1 MAIVIDSK
9 QATET
14 HSQSLAPG
22 FRFHPTDEEL
32 VFYYLRRKICKK
44 PFRYDAISD
53 VEVYKVEPWDLPDLS
68 RLKTRDLEWYFFSVL
83 DKKYGNG
90 SRTNRATDRGYWKT
104 TGKDRSVYH
113 RSQLVGMKK
122 TLVYHIGRAPKGE
135 RTNWVMHEYRLIDQ
149 ELEKAGIQDSFVLCR
164 IFRKSGSGPKNGE
177 QYGAP
182 FVEAEW
188 DVDEPILAT
197 KQESAMQFP
206 VDYDDDGYL
215 DADDLEQILGSDVPP
230 QDGPLLLDYHQGDNV
245 SSADVSNETMDDP
258 QSILVDQPQANKED
272 GPKLFDLPVQN
283 ELDPTSVKHEY
294 IAEISN
300 DVEYDV
306 DYLLDEPYFGSSTG
320 ELQFDGNSF
329 FESDDLQTE
338 VKTEPG
344 VEMFNDYTSFLNP
357 EMEDLDYAFDSF
369 VNENILAE
377 APLIFENAKEETH
390 QLDDIS
396 EQFFEDQNN
405 DFASSKLDDG
415 SGLVTGNLEGKNN
428 NGASTSNLVHPD
440 SAETNHAEGNHET
453 SEASQQVFEGP
464 SNYLVSS
471 SKQQEAD
478 MPTEFAYPFLQRA
491 SYMLGNMSAPSAY
504 ASECSAKYLAAAA
517 AQASTSVRV
526 TTGIIRIRDIS
537 FAGSKLDWS
546 FDKNGHLD
554 IVFSFGLEQSDVNTA
569 NSHGSVGLSSRKANS
584 SVSRSWLYCLF
595 LCIMVLSLSSKIR
608 SLLNDPMRTLDGPG
622 EQI

>member
-1 MAIVIDSK
+1 MAIVIDSN
-9 QATET
+9 QATQT
-14 HSQSLAPG
+14 QSQSQSLAPG

-32 VFYYLRRKICKK
+32 VIYYLRRKICGK

-149 ELEKAGIQDSFVLCR
+149 ELEKKGIQDAFVLCR

-182 FVEAEW
+182 FVEEEW

-206 VDYDDDGYL
+206 VDYEDDACL
-215 DADDLEQILGSDVPP
+215 DEDDIEQIFGSDVPP
-230 QDGPLLLDYHQGDNV
+230 KDGPLLLDYHQGDNV
-245 SSADVSNETMDDP
+245 NSADVSSETIDDP
-258 QSILVDQPQANKED
+258 QSVLVDQPQANNED

-300 DVEYDV
+300 DVDYDV
-306 DYLLDEPYFGSSTG
+306 DYLLDEPYFDASIGD
-320 ELQFDGNSF
+320 LQFDGNSF

-357 EMEDLDYAFDSF
+357 EMENLDYAFDSF

-377 APLIFENAKEETH
+377 SPLVFEDAKEETH
-390 QLDDIS
+390 QLGDIS

-405 DFASSKLDDG
+405 DFVSSKLDG
-415 SGLVTGNLEGKNN
+415 SGLAAGDPEGHNN
-428 NGASTSNLVHPD
+428 NGASTSNQEHLD
-440 SAETNHAEGNHET
+440 SAETSHAEGNHEM
-453 SEASQQVFEGP
+453 SEAGQQLYEEP
-464 SNYLVSS
+464 SNDLVSS

-478 MPTEFAYPFLQRA
+478 MPTDIAYPFLQRA
-491 SYMLGNMSAPSAY
+491 SYMLGNMSASSAY

-546 FDKNGHLD
+546 FNKNGHLD
-554 IVFSFGLEQSDVNTA
+554 IVFSFGLEQSDVNSA
-569 NSHGSVGLSSRKANS
+569 NSHDTVGLSSRKANS
-584 SVSRSWLYCLF
+584 SVSRNWLYCLF

-608 SLLNDPMRTLDGPG
+608 SLVCPRSYMS
-622 EQI
+622 